1 MLAYTS
7 ALLTFAPAPLN
18 PSCGG
23 GAAVRSSAQPTPT
36 MAVDLEALAKSQ
48 NPVLGYWDPLQLA
61 ELDFW
66 EEGNAATIGAPKSPT
81 PPLSLRP
88 SRAARQDFC
97 ATPR

>member
-1 MLAYTS
+1 MVSQRQVKSGARKGLGKALARISIRITRRPKMLAYTS

-48 NPVLGYWDPLQLA
+48 NPVLGY
-61 ELDFW
+61 
-66 EEGNAATIGAPKSPT
+66 
-81 PPLSLRP
+81 
-88 SRAARQDFC
+88 
-97 ATPR
+97 

>member
-48 NPVLGYWDPLQLA
+48 NPVLGY
-61 ELDFW
+61 
-66 EEGNAATIGAPKSPT
+66 
-81 PPLSLRP
+81 
-88 SRAARQDFC
+88 
-97 ATPR
+97 